1 MRIKI
6 AMLLAFLSAAFLSQG
21 QTDWSRFDRLMADG
35 SYKSAYA
42 MAEGV
47 YNKWRVESGEQR
59 AGSGEALLA
68 AYNMT
73 VAAVNYQEDVR
84 DSAEARYRALL
95 PLLAPLE
102 RALCHAFLGEYDSAL
117 VYSDVLK
124 ATPVEKIKHFCDG
137 GKTLNMTPTAYDV
150 VVTMMQDRGELTPR
164 QRVEW
169 QQRLC
174 DFHAADQDDGLRI
187 WHDWRLLDFM
197 EQVPNQHVNV
207 STYQRYINKYS
218 GTKSSQLAALYLK
231 AANHCR
237 WQRKDLVQAVRY
249 CDTALAR
256 WPKSQG
262 GVECA
267 NMRSAI
273 TSPRIEFSRE
283 QHFLV
288 PQREELMG
296 VEYANL
302 DRLHLRIIKE
312 PAEYYMNSAQLAKQ
326 KALREWTVD
335 VPQPDAYGDALAA
348 FALPAL
354 PTGKYRLLAAPTAN
368 FAKGLAD
375 IELHVT
381 DIALRY
387 TDDGRGLVVDRESG
401 APVAGQQVQLLY
413 PKQDERLLQTVVTA
427 ADGTYRFDSIPL
439 RNSVI
444 RIVRDGYVIAQ
455 AVYNRGNS
463 TPDGGRTQ
471 FHMVSDRPV
480 YRPGDTVQVAV
491 LLYRT
496 DGRDGE
502 LLAAG
507 HAFTLTLT
515 DPNGQQ
521 VQQHKLTTDDFGSAH
536 CALPLPTDR
545 LAGHWMVQVSDNTG
559 SDMLV
564 LRVEE
569 YKQPR
574 FMVSLGVESGERR
587 VESSAPV
594 FGKAYT
600 VYGLAAA
607 YSGVSIGGARVQ
619 YTVTRSQRVW
629 RWGPSMSTVV
639 AQGETEAAA
648 DGTFRVVFTPEPDS
662 SVELS
667 AKPVFNYTVQVTV
680 TDLNGESHDAE
691 TTLRVGYQRLFV
703 RLNDVLSDM
712 RELPSV
718 QVELT
723 DVNGTPQQGR
733 VGVSVAR
740 LRKPNPM
747 RMAPA
752 VLTKGMIQTI
762 DSADYRRRFPQYIYD
777 MSENDRRTWRV
788 ESGEWRVESGERRVE
803 LPPLQGGIYRIVAW
817 ALDGQDTV
825 ADTAYTALT
834 PPTDRLSRTDAVLW
848 VDCDKT
854 TAHPGER
861 VTFRLGSAYKDVKA
875 FYMIEYGERQTLRSG
890 WLTLG
895 ERLQEVAV
903 DVDSAML
910 GGLTLSVRTMLHGQ
924 SFTESCTV
932 DVPYSHKELK
942 VEITTFRDKLLPGEQ
957 EEWTIKVG
965 GRKSEV
971 GSSDLISQTS
981 ALILTMY
988 DDALNTYGTPSW
1000 RLWSWRSHSTVWQTL
1015 YTPYLCWDRYD
1026 GRMWHNYNGSYPS
1039 VWTLKDAL
1047 PRYYGRWQ
1055 RMYKTAAV
1063 RNAAVVT
1070 TELAVVEDDVE
1081 EATLDA
1087 VQTSAAGAAL
1097 AADEGVE
1104 EEDAIFSVVEKEP
1117 EPQLRS
1123 NLSTLAFFAPAL
1135 RTDSTGAV
1143 TYRFTVPELLT
1154 RWNVSGLA
1162 VTKDLKSGTLS
1173 KTLVT
1178 AKPLMVQ
1185 PNMPRFLRSGD
1196 SLSLMAKVVVN
1207 EELRIKNEE
1216 LPVEVDF
1223 LLTDA
1228 ATGDTLCH
1236 QAEEVLVKDAAQVMF
1251 DVEVPRNVYVATYR
1265 IVARAEGMSDGE
1277 QGQVPVVTNRHAV
1290 TLSQALYI
1298 NGAGEKHFAM
1308 PEWLAG
1314 STSREPLLVAAEV
1327 TSTPIWLAIK
1337 AMPYLGDLENPT
1349 TTYLAN
1355 LLHINTIGRS
1365 VFKGLA
1371 DFKDL
1376 TDFKDP
1382 VSRLRMNEDVKQTL
1396 LQATPWVRAVL
1407 AEEDQMVA
1415 VKNYFDTARLD
1426 KQLGEAAKEL
1436 TERQNADGGWSWM
1449 PEGRSSLWVTQ
1460 QVMKDLAGIRDV
1472 ETSRHQDPG
1481 TRSLED
1487 LKSRGL
1493 QYIDRE
1499 QQRYYDRYIKPYLKK
1514 GYKWEPTNID
1524 YLYTRS
1530 LFGVVK
1536 TEAYRFY
1543 YDNALKQYRHYE
1555 SLYTQAQL
1563 ALIFH
1568 RHGDKKEALDLLRRL
1583 KEKALVSDE
1592 MGMYWRDNRSGWF
1605 WYQRPIETQALLIQ
1619 AFAEIAPDDRQT
1631 IGLMQQWLLKQKQ
1644 TTHWGND
1651 RATAHAIEALIVGVE
1666 SGEQRVESGER
1677 RVESGARRVDGTRS
1691 QLLPTTHY
1699 PLPTIQVFGQP
1710 MTAAAS
1716 GLEGYR
1722 EQRWT
1727 GTALDSL
1734 RSLGSSDITVGK
1746 SDDGIA
1752 WGAVYYQ
1759 FADDMDK
1766 IPSSDMGITVKRT
1779 YSLVGSGKWVVDS
1792 TRGQELATR
1801 HSPLPTESTLHVG
1814 DKVRVRIDI
1823 QCDRAMEYLELV
1835 DGRPSCV
1842 EPLSTQAGWRW
1853 NDGLSYYIEV
1863 KNTDTRCYIERLE
1876 KGKYWFEYEVYVT
1889 NPGRFLSGPVTMQCM
1904 YAPEFRATA
1913 PAQMLTVE

>member
-1 MRIKI
+1 MNTKTI
-6 AMLLAFLSAAFLSQG
+6 MLLTMLSAAFLAQG
-21 QTDWSRFDRLMADG
+21 QTDWNRFDRLMNEG
-35 SYKSAYA
+35 SYKSAYSL
-42 MAEGV
+42 AESV
-47 YNKWRVESGEQR
+47 YSKSSASNER
-59 AGSGEALLA
+59 LLA

-73 VAAVNYQEDVR
+73 VAAANYQEDVR

-95 PLLAPLE
+95 PSLNPLE

-124 ATPVEKIKHFCDG
+124 ATPVERIKHFCNA
-137 GKTLNMTPTAYDV
+137 GKTMNMTPTAFDV
-150 VVTMMQDRGELTPR
+150 VVIMMQDRGSLTPR
-164 QRVEW
+164 RRVEL
-169 QQRLC
+169 QQMLC
-174 DFHAADQDDGLRI
+174 NFHATDPDDGLRI
-187 WHDWRLLDFM
+187 WHDHRLLDFM
-197 EQVPNQHVNV
+197 EQVPNHKPGLGV
-207 STYQRYINKYS
+207 YQQYINKYR
-218 GTKSSQLAALYLK
+218 GTKSSQLAALYQK
-231 AANHCR
+231 VANHCR
-237 WQRKDLVQAVRY
+237 WQRKDLVQAVCY
-249 CDTALAR
+249 CDTAIAR

-273 TSPRIEFSRE
+273 TSPRVEFSRN

-296 VEYANL
+296 VGYANL

-312 PAEYYMNSAQLAKQ
+312 PAEYMNSAQLAKQ

-354 PTGKYRLLAAPTAN
+354 PTGEYLLLAAPTAN

-401 APVAGQQVQLLY
+401 APVAGQQVQLLQ
-413 PKQDERLLQTVVTA
+413 QDERVLQTVVTA

-463 TPDGGRTQ
+463 TPDGSRTQ
-471 FHMVSDRPV
+471 FHLVSDRPV

-496 DGRDGE
+496 DGREGE

-507 HAFTLTLT
+507 HTFTLTLT
-515 DPNGQQ
+515 DPNWQQ
-521 VQQHKLTTDDFGSAH
+521 VQQLKLTTDDFGSAH

-545 LAGHWMVQVSDNTG
+545 LAGHWTVQVNDSTG
-559 SDMLV
+559 SDALG

-574 FMVSLGVESGERR
+574 FMVSLSTEGA
-587 VESSAPV
+587 APQ
-594 FGKAYT
+594 FGQPYA
-600 VYGLAAA
+600 VQGMAAA

-648 DGTFRVVFTPEPDS
+648 DGTFQVVFTPEPDS

-703 RLNDVLSDM
+703 KLKDILSDM
-712 RELPSV
+712 WELPSV

-723 DVNGTPQQGR
+723 DINGTPQQGT

-740 LRKPNPM
+740 LQRPNPM
-747 RMAPA
+747 RLAPA
-752 VLTKGMIQTI
+752 VLKKGMHQTV
-762 DSADYRRRFPQYIYD
+762 DREDYRSRFPQYIYD
-777 MSENDRRTWRV
+777 IEENDRRTWKV
-788 ESGEWRVESGERRVE
+788 ESVVWEAERSAAAPGQHSTFNIQHST
-803 LPPLQGGIYRIVAW
+803 LIGGIYRIVAW

-825 ADTAYTALT
+825 ADTAYTVLT
-834 PPTDRLSRTDAVLW
+834 PPTDRQSRTDAVLW

-875 FYMIEYGERQTLRSG
+875 FYMIEYGEKQTLQSG

-895 ERLQEVAV
+895 ERLQEVTV
-903 DVDSAML
+903 DVDSTML

-924 SFTESCTV
+924 SFTESRTV
-932 DVPYSHKELK
+932 LVPYSHKELK
-942 VEITTFRDKLLPGEQ
+942 VEIATFRDKLLPGEQ

-971 GSSDLISQTS
+971 GSSDLIPQTS

-1047 PRYYGRWQ
+1047 PAYNRWRGRM
-1055 RMYKTAAV
+1055 MYKTASA

-1081 EATLDA
+1081 VATLDA
-1087 VQTSAAGAAL
+1087 VQTSAAGAAM
-1097 AADEGVE
+1097 AADAGAEEEVE
-1104 EEDAIFSVVEKEP
+1104 EEAIFSVVEKEP
-1117 EPQLRS
+1117 EVQMRT

-1135 RTDSTGAV
+1135 HTDSTGTA

-1154 RWNVSGLA
+1154 RWDLRGLA
-1162 VTKDLKSGTLS
+1162 VTKDLKSGTFS

-1196 SLSLMAKVVVN
+1196 SLSLMAKVVMAEPISAPQEVT
-1207 EELRIKNEE
+1207 
-1216 LPVEVDF
+1216 VDF

-1228 ATGDTLCH
+1228 ATGDTLCFH
-1236 QAEEVLVKDAAQVMF
+1236 TEHVSVKDAAQVLF
-1251 DVEVPRNVYVATYR
+1251 DVEVPQHVYVATYK
-1265 IVARAEGMSDGE
+1265 IVAHADGMSDGE
-1277 QGQVPVVTNRHAV
+1277 QGQVPVVTNRQAV
-1290 TLSQALYI
+1290 TVSQALYI
-1298 NGAGEKHFAM
+1298 NGAGEKHFEM
-1308 PEWLAG
+1308 PQWLDAG
-1314 STSREPLLVAAEV
+1314 TTREPLLVAAEV
-1327 TSTPIWLAIK
+1327 VSNPIWLAVK
-1337 AMPYLGDLENPT
+1337 SMPYLSDLENPST
-1349 TTYLAN
+1349 LYLATQ
-1355 LLHINTIGRS
+1355 LHINTLGKSILD
-1365 VFKGLA
+1365 KLNIA
-1371 DFKDL
+1371 DVLDKLNENPD
-1376 TDFKDP
+1376 
-1382 VSRLRMNEDVKQTL
+1382 SRLRMNEDVKQTL
-1396 LQATPWVRAVL
+1396 LQATPWVRDAL
-1407 AEEDQMVA
+1407 AEEDQMA
-1415 VKNYFDTARLD
+1415 TVKNYFDHERMEAQLSD
-1426 KQLGEAAKEL
+1426 LGKQLS
-1436 TERQNADGGWSWM
+1436 ERQNADGGWCWM
-1449 PEGRSSLWVTQ
+1449 PDGKSSLWVTQ
-1460 QVMKDLAGIRDV
+1460 QVLQNLKLESGNLKV
-1472 ETSRHQDPG
+1472 ES
-1481 TRSLED
+1481 EKA
-1487 LKSRGL
+1487 LK
-1493 QYIDRE
+1493 YIDRE
-1499 QQRYYDRYIKPYLKK
+1499 QQAHYDRYIKPYLKK
-1514 GYKWEPTNID
+1514 GYKWEPTDID

-1530 LFGVVK
+1530 FYGK
-1536 TEAYRFY
+1536 ANTEAYKY
-1543 YDNALKQYRHYE
+1543 YYSNALKHYCNCE
-1555 SLYTQAQL
+1555 NLYTQAQL
-1563 ALIFH
+1563 ALVFF
-1568 RHGDKKEALDLLRRL
+1568 RHGDRKEALDLLRRI
-1583 KEKALVSDE
+1583 KEKALVNDE
-1592 MGMYWRDNRSGWF
+1592 MGMYWRDNRSSWW
-1605 WYQRPIETQALLIQ
+1605 WYQRPIETQALLIL
-1619 AFAEIAPDDRQT
+1619 AFSEITPDDRET

-1651 RATAHAIEALIVGVE
+1651 CATAHAIEALTLGT
-1666 SGEQRVESGER
+1666 QRAASA
-1677 RVESGARRVDGTRS
+1677 SHW
-1691 QLLPTTHY
+1691 QLTADSPQSATSLT
-1699 PLPTIQVFGQP
+1699 VFGQP
-1710 MTAAAS
+1710 VSAS
-1716 GLEGYR
+1716 ATGLEGYR
-1722 EQRWT
+1722 QQRWT
-1727 GTALDSL
+1727 GASLDSL
-1734 RSLGSSDITVGK
+1734 RSHACSDIIIRK
-1746 SDDGIA
+1746 SDSAIA

-1759 FADDMDK
+1759 FADEMDK
-1766 IPSSDMGITVKRT
+1766 IPSTDMGITIKRA
-1779 YSLVGSGKWVVDS
+1779 YLHDG
-1792 TRGQELATR
+1792 
-1801 HSPLPTESTLHVG
+1801 PLHVG
-1814 DKVRVRIDI
+1814 DRVRVRVDI
-1823 QCDRAMEYLELV
+1823 QCDRTLEYLELI

-1853 NDGLSYYIEV
+1853 SDGLSYYITV
-1863 KNTDTRCYIERLE
+1863 NQTDTRCYIDRLE
-1876 KGKYWFEYEVYVT
+1876 KGHYWFEYEVYVT
-1889 NPGRFLSGPVTMQCM
+1889 NPGRFMAGPVTIQCM
-1904 YAPEFRATA
+1904 YAPEFRAIDKA
-1913 PAQMLTVE
+1913 VIMEVKQ

>member
-1 MRIKI
+1 MGHKI
-6 AMLLAFLSAAFLSQG
+6 VTLLALLSAAFFAQG
-21 QTDWSRFDRLMADG
+21 QTDWSRFDKLMDEG

-42 MAEGV
+42 LAEGV
-47 YNKWRVESGEQR
+47 YKKSNASAER
-59 AGSGEALLA
+59 LA
-68 AYNMT
+68 AAYHMT
-73 VAAVNYQEDVR
+73 VASANYQEDVR

-187 WHDWRLLDFM
+187 WHDRRLLDYM

-207 STYQRYINKYS
+207 STYQRYINKYR

-249 CDTALAR
+249 CDTAFAR

-381 DIALRY
+381 DIVLRY

-401 APVAGQQVQLLY
+401 APVAGQQVQLLQ
-413 PKQDERLLQTVVTA
+413 PKQYYPTQGEQLLQTVVTA

-463 TPDGGRTQ
+463 TPDGSRTQ
-471 FHMVSDRPV
+471 FHLVSDRPV

-521 VQQHKLTTDDFGSAH
+521 VQQLKLTTDDFGSAH

-545 LAGHWMVQVSDNTG
+545 LAGHWTVRVSDSTG

-574 FMVSLGVESGERR
+574 FMVSLSTEGA
-587 VESSAPV
+587 APQ
-594 FGKAYT
+594 FGQPYA
-600 VYGLAAA
+600 VQGMAAA

-629 RWGPSMSTVV
+629 RWGPNFGTVV

-703 RLNDVLSDM
+703 RLNDILSDM

-723 DVNGTPQQGR
+723 DVNGTPQQGT

-762 DSADYRRRFPQYIYD
+762 DSADYRHRFPQYIYD

-803 LPPLQGGIYRIVAW
+803 LPPLQGGIYRIVTW
-817 ALDGQDTV
+817 AMDGQDTV
-825 ADTAYTALT
+825 ADTAYTVLT

-848 VDCDKT
+848 VDRDKT

-875 FYMIEYGERQTLRSG
+875 FYMIEYGDKQTLRKG

-903 DVDSAML
+903 DVDSTML

-924 SFTESCTV
+924 SFTESRTV

-957 EEWTIKVG
+957 EEWTI
-965 GRKSEV
+965 RV
-971 GSSDLISQTS
+971 GSGEWGVGSTRGQALSTTHYPLSTLIM
-981 ALILTMY
+981 TMY

-1070 TELAVVEDDVE
+1070 TELAVVEDDIVVE
-1081 EATLDA
+1081 NEVTLDA
-1087 VQTSAAGAAL
+1087 VQTSAAGAAM
-1097 AADEGVE
+1097 AADAGAEE
-1104 EEDAIFSVVEKEP
+1104 EAEEDAVFSVVEKEP
-1117 EPQLRS
+1117 ELQLRS
-1123 NLSTLAFFAPAL
+1123 NLSPLAFFAPAL
-1135 RTDSTGAV
+1135 RTDSTGTV

-1154 RWNVSGLA
+1154 RWNVRGLA
-1162 VTKDLKSGTLS
+1162 VTKDLKSGTFS

-1178 AKPLMVQ
+1178 SKPLMVQ

-1207 EELRIKNEE
+1207 EEVRIKNEE

-1236 QAEEVLVKDAAQVMF
+1236 HTEHVQVKDAAQVVF
-1251 DVEVPRNVYVATYR
+1251 DIEVPQNVYVATYR
-1265 IVARAEGMSDGE
+1265 IVAHTDGMSDGE
-1277 QGQVPVVTNRHAV
+1277 QGQVPVVTNRQAV
-1290 TLSQALYI
+1290 TVSQALYI
-1298 NGAGEKHFAM
+1298 NGAGEMHFSM
-1308 PEWLAG
+1308 PEWLVR
-1314 STSREPLLVAAEV
+1314 SESREPLLVGAEV
-1327 TSTPIWLAIK
+1327 VGNPIWLAVK
-1337 AMPYLGDLENPT
+1337 CMPYLSDLENPSA
-1349 TTYLAN
+1349 TYLASQLHTGSLGKSILEKLDIPEKMEV
-1355 LLHINTIGRS
+1355 LLEN
-1365 VFKGLA
+1365 
-1371 DFKDL
+1371 KD
-1376 TDFKDP
+1376 
-1382 VSRLRMNEDVKQTL
+1382 SRLRMNEDVKQTL
-1396 LQATPWVRAVL
+1396 LQATPWVRDAL
-1407 AEEDQMVA
+1407 AEEDQMAA
-1415 VKNYFDTARLD
+1415 VKHYFDHGRIEAQLAD
-1426 KQLGEAAKEL
+1426 ASKQLV
-1436 TERQNADGGWSWM
+1436 ERQNADGGWSWM
-1449 PEGRSSLWVTQ
+1449 PDGRSSLWVTQ
-1460 QVMKDLAGIRDV
+1460 QVLQLVGSGECMVGSTREQMLPAKITVSALAYV
-1472 ETSRHQDPG
+1472 
-1481 TRSLED
+1481 
-1487 LKSRGL
+1487 
-1493 QYIDRE
+1493 DRE
-1499 QQRYYDRYIKPYLKK
+1499 QQAHYDRYIKPYLKK
-1514 GYKWEPTNID
+1514 GYKWEPDNID

-1530 LFGVVK
+1530 FYGK
-1536 TEAYRFY
+1536 ANTEAYKFY
-1543 YDNALKQYRHYE
+1543 YDNALKHYKGYE
-1555 SLYTQAQL
+1555 NLYTQAQL
-1563 ALIFH
+1563 ALVFH
-1568 RHGDKKEALDLLRRL
+1568 RHGDRKHALDLLRRI
-1583 KEKALVSDE
+1583 KEKALTSDE
-1592 MGMYWRDNRSGWF
+1592 LGMYWRDNRSSWW
-1605 WYQRPIETQALLIQ
+1605 WYQRPVETQALLIH
-1619 AFAEIAPDDRQT
+1619 AFAEITPDDRQA
-1631 IGLMQQWLLKQKQ
+1631 IGQMQQWLLKQKQ
-1644 TTHWGND
+1644 SSHWGND
-1651 RATAHAIEALIVGVE
+1651 RATTDAIGALTVE
-1666 SGEQRVESGER
+1666 SGTMKAEST
-1677 RVESGARRVDGTRS
+1677 SHVDMT
-1691 QLLPTTHY
+1691 
-1699 PLPTIQVFGQP
+1699 VFGQP
-1710 MTAAAS
+1710 MTAEAT
-1716 GLEGYR
+1716 GLEGYSQ
-1722 EQRWT
+1722 QRWT
-1727 GTALDSL
+1727 GAALDSL
-1734 RSLGSSDITVGK
+1734 RALGSSDITIRK
-1746 SDDGIA
+1746 QDDGIA
-1752 WGAVYYQ
+1752 WGSVYYQ

-1779 YSLVGSGKWVVDS
+1779 YLYEG
-1792 TRGQELATR
+1792 
-1801 HSPLPTESTLHVG
+1801 PLHVG
-1814 DKVRVRIDI
+1814 DKVKVRIDI
-1823 QCDRAMEYLELV
+1823 QCDRTMEYLELV

-1853 NDGLSYYIEV
+1853 NDGLSYYIV
-1863 KNTDTRCYIERLE
+1863 AGNTDTRCYIERLE

-1889 NPGRFLSGPVTMQCM
+1889 NPGQFLTGPVTMQCM

-1913 PAQMLTVE
+1913 PAAILEVVE